1 LPGGLHAEAVFYGV
15 ATIGRQSFCAV
26 RRAKGYNLP
35 MKRLTLAIFAFFLGA
50 CQSVAQMQS
59 LGSRDTFAAAKLSAR
74 EAQEVIDAV
83 EISAYD
89 TPDFWKKELRV
100 KRVDLGSYPGLV
112 VQGSNL
118 LCGATG
124 NCQLWIFR
132 KAGGKWLSMFGSDQ
146 APIAEGFQLGPARS
160 QGVKDLAIAANS
172 SAEASQRVTYKF
184 DGKQYRAK

>member
-1 LPGGLHAEAVFYGV
+1 MSPGRV
-15 ATIGRQSFCAV
+15 IPC
-26 RRAKGYNLP
+26 
-35 MKRLTLAIFAFFLGA
+35 RLTSMSERRPSALNGVLR
-50 CQSVAQMQS
+50 
-59 LGSRDTFAAAKLSAR
+59 RDGR
-74 EAQEVIDAV
+74 
-83 EISAYD
+83 
-89 TPDFWKKELRV
+89 
-100 KRVDLGSYPGLV
+100 
-112 VQGSNL
+112 SNG
-118 LCGATG
+118 CGATG